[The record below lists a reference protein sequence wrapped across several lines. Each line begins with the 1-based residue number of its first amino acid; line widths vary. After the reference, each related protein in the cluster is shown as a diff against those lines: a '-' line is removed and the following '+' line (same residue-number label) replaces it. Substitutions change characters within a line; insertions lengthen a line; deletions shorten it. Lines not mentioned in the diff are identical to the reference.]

1 MKALRLNSS
10 KCNLLS
16 NTLTFSGQVC
26 SNEGT
31 RPDLRRVDDLVNALQ
46 PSDAHEVRSFLGI
59 WRTAV
64 VHIFQISRQ
73 KKMFA
78 TSGLKY
84 IKMLLKSRRI
94 RERYLHACPKFD
106 KRKLKFVTVDAP
118 LLGISAILS
127 QQPKYRDIDHRQ
139 VLDCACQWSTEQR
152 REKTFPNGKTGD
164 CDSLLCEF
172 GLPVSLHK

>member
-31 RPDLRRVDDLVNALQ
+31 RPDPKRVVDLVNALQ
-46 PSDAHEVRSFLGI
+46 PSDAHEIRSFLGI

-64 VHIFQISRQ
+64 VHVFQISPQ

-94 RERYLHACPKFD
+94 RWRYLHACPNLIK
-106 KRKLKFVTVDAP
+106 
-118 LLGISAILS
+118 
-127 QQPKYRDIDHRQ
+127 
-139 VLDCACQWSTEQR
+139 E
-152 REKTFPNGKTGD
+152 N
-164 CDSLLCEF
+164 
-172 GLPVSLHK
+172 